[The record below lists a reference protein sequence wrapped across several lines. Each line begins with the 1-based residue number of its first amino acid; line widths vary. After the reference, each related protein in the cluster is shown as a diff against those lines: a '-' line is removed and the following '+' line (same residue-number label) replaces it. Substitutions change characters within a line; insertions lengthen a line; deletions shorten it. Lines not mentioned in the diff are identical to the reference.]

1 MPLVKHQTEFLANHN
16 NHTSS
21 FWLKH
26 ELVGSTQAVHE
37 SVHMLGPGI
46 TITQLLVQPI
56 QFNEY
61 QHSLTKF
68 NWKKTFLANTL
79 ELSLSLSLLYLM
91 CERVFR
97 LVNYNFP
104 QINKT
109 KSVCSA

>member
-37 SVHMLGPGI
+37 AVHMLGPGI
-46 TITQLLVQPI
+46 TITQLLIQPI

-61 QHSLTKF
+61 QHSLTEF
-68 NWKKTFLANTL
+68 SWKQKIISCKYLGTV
-79 ELSLSLSLLYLM
+79 SLY
-91 CERVFR
+91 
-97 LVNYNFP
+97 Y
-104 QINKT
+104 I
-109 KSVCSA
+109 